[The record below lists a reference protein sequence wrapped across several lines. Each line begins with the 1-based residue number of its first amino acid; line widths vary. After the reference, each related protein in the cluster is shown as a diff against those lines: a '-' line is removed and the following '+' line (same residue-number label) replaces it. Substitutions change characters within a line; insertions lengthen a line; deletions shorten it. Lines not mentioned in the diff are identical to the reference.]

1 MARKPATYDHLTVID
16 HAPEPEPV
24 ELPPPTRDVELLK
37 DISAQV
43 VFYMSA
49 ECHKALMRF
58 SVEKSVL
65 HGRVKVHDLL
75 CEALQEWVDRKGL
88 NVTVRAKE
96 KKRKTRRAE

>member
-1 MARKPATYDHLTVID
+1 MARKAATYEHLSVVD
-16 HAPEPEPV
+16 QAPEPEP
-24 ELPPPTRDVELLK
+24 EDLPAPARDVELLK

-43 VFYMSA
+43 VLYMSA

-96 KKRKTRRAE
+96 KKRKGKRSE